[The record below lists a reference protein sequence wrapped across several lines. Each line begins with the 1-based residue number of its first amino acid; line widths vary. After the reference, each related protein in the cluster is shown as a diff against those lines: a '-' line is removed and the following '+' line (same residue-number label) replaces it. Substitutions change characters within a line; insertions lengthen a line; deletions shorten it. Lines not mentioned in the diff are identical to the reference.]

1 MSALSNGPMK
11 KNEKRDGP
19 SIYDIGSASGIAIGR
34 GYEDQVAAQMPP
46 PQEYMPPVAMSLPET
61 CTSMEQ
67 LDEYIDSS
75 SLTEEDKKATK
86 ATLREELLAELQK
99 GEEANV
105 LIVKQQLTD
114 ITTNLPGIRVY
125 LRSFIDNYAET
136 SKTIRIL
143 SHKLLD

>member
-1 MSALSNGPMK
+1 MSALSSSPMK
-11 KNEKRDGP
+11 KSEKKDGP
-19 SIYDIGSASGIAIGR
+19 SIYDIGSASGIAVGR
-34 GYEDQVAAQMPP
+34 GYEDQVAAQAP
-46 PQEYMPPVAMSLPET
+46 PQEYIPPVAMSLPET

-67 LDEYIDSS
+67 LDEYIDNS

-86 ATLREELLAELQK
+86 ATLHEELLAELQK
-99 GEEANV
+99 GDQANV

-114 ITTNLPGIRVY
+114 ITTSLPGIRVY
-125 LRSFIDNYAET
+125 LRSFIDNYAGT